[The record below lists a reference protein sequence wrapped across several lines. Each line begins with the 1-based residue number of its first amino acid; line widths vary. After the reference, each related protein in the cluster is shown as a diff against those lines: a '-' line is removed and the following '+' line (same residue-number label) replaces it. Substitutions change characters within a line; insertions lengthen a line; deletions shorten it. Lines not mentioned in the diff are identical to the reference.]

1 MKLFDFA
8 FVPNYPQP
16 LERLADMARKE
27 PWGRNYRV
35 LKSYFNHMF
44 EQVHAEGRIVESKDG
59 AYCTFNTGLTNS
71 NFESIFAV
79 FARNERE
86 DAQDWFFRGFGIP
99 GMKGLGELLSD
110 EFEALPHRLQFG
122 GGPQTYFYPVDAG
135 EPACD
140 WEGMCLENLRRIPS
154 GLLMD
159 AVGGRLEL
167 PQTEGME
174 REHMLEVWEQFRA
187 EVAELPSIL
196 GKLVEACEWAM
207 EQTLDRCIV
216 DYKTA
221 VPQWNARLNEVQLLL
236 PLALTNLREVDAAVA
251 VRRNDSGTWEGV
263 NLLTLDMAYNNARL
277 IARPE
282 ASWLAD
288 GTRIGRKPQPTRAH
302 RAHLT
307 T

>member
-16 LERLADMARKE
+16 LERLADMAQRE

-44 EQVHAEGRIVESKDG
+44 EQVHAEQRIVESKDG
-59 AYCTFNTGLTNS
+59 AYCAFNTGLTNA
-71 NFESIFAV
+71 NYESIFAV

-99 GMKGLGELLSD
+99 GLKGLGELLRD
-110 EFEALPHRLQFG
+110 EFEGLPHRLQFG
-122 GGPQTYFYPVDAG
+122 GGPRSYFFPIDEG
-135 EPACD
+135 EPVCD
-140 WEGMCLENLRRIPS
+140 WEAMCLDNLRRIPS

-174 REHMLEVWEQFRA
+174 REAMLEIWEQFRSD
-187 EVAELPSIL
+187 VAELPSIL
-196 GKLVEACEWAM
+196 SKLTEPCEWAM
-207 EQTLDRCIV
+207 EQTLDRCVV

-221 VPQWNARLNEVQLLL
+221 VPQWNARQNEVQLLL

-251 VRRNDSGTWEGV
+251 IRKSAEGQWEGV
-263 NLLTLDMAYNNARL
+263 NILTLDMAYNNARL

-282 ASWLAD
+282 ASWLVD
-288 GTRIGRKPQPTRAH
+288 GTKIGRKPTPSRHARAQ
-302 RAHLT
+302 LT
-307 T
+307 A

>member
-27 PWGRNYRV
+27 PWGRNNRV

-44 EQVHAEGRIVESKDG
+44 EQVHEEQRIVESRDG

-79 FARNERE
+79 FTRNERE
-86 DAQDWFFRGFGIP
+86 DAQAWFFRGFGIP
-99 GMKGLGELLSD
+99 GMKGLGELLRD
-110 EFEALPHRLQFG
+110 EFEGLPHRLQFG
-122 GGPQTYFYPVDAG
+122 GGAQHYFFPVEAG
-135 EPACD
+135 EPHCN
-140 WEGMCLENLRRIPS
+140 WEAMCLENLRRLPN
-154 GLLMD
+154 GLLLD

-174 REHMLEVWEQFRA
+174 RDELLEVWEQFRND
-187 EVAELPSIL
+187 VAALPSVL
-196 GKLVEACEWAM
+196 LKLTEACEWAM
-207 EQTLDRCIV
+207 EQTMDRCIV

-251 VRRNDSGTWEGV
+251 IRPTDDGKWEGV
-263 NLLTLDMAYNNARL
+263 NILTLDMAYNNARL

-282 ASWLAD
+282 AGWLVE
-288 GTRIGRKPQPTRAH
+288 GTRIGRKPNSGRHTRAQ
-302 RAHLT
+302 LT